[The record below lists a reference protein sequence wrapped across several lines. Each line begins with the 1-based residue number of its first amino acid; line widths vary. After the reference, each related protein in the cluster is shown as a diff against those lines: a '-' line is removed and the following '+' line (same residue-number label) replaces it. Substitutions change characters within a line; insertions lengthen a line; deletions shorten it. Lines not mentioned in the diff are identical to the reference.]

1 MTLPVWL
8 RRLATTDRARVPFA
22 LVGATLLVGAL
33 VYAGTL
39 GARGP
44 VDRRDAADTALDRA
58 ETTARTAVRVAGRA
72 AVRQTAREPV
82 VVPADTAAGAAVA
95 GDRLRATVAVRTAVG
110 VRRALE
116 TTRVGAVSVES
127 GLAEPAAGWNTSR
140 AVDQIG
146 VDPTADGAGVELRVP
161 VVHTARRDGVVI
173 TERRDT
179 LRVRLRLPLFA
190 VAERVRRYERR
201 LSRGP
206 LRPGLGRRLGGRV
219 TALAEARGLAQYG
232 GAGIENVVANR
243 HVAVATNGAVLR
255 TQRATFGRADA
266 AGRGALVRAVART
279 GVDDT
284 LAAAEASAP
293 AASRRR
299 EILRGARATH
309 GTQPQLAES
318 GEPTTVVG
326 VNHTAD
332 TAYLDAVARVDEL
345 TREAYRG
352 RVRRQV
358 DTTRLRRGREPPPHA
373 PGRNWTLVDETT
385 TDRTVITDRDR
396 AKARDRTLLVAERTL
411 QVRHVTVRRWRH
423 DPPEA
428 EQTATTQTDTSGT
441 HTDRT
446 RETRARWSDRYRVRI
461 RDTGVYDPTL
471 PGPARRTDPVFRR
484 GGAHDG
490 RNLAPAATRAVPSP
504 PAVDRIAL
512 RAIADGDNTQ
522 SRHIRR
528 QTVSGVENWLRR
540 DLARL
545 RERVRNLSVRVDGG
559 ALAAGHLTPTDTL
572 LAELADRRGALLA
585 ADPPYDGIADRL
597 RVALRAR
604 YLRAVTDRL
613 RERRDAAATAGTV
626 RRALVDAVPVSGD
639 QLRAATRAAATDT
652 APPRRAVVDGPGGA
666 FTLVPDAT
674 PSYLTLGPVPGRVDE
689 TLSNGTTVT
698 PLAARN
704 VNAVTVPYADAGD
717 TLAGWLTSDTQTT
730 TLGTAGRALAATN
743 RTLGAA
749 SLPGDADG
757 TELRADRVR
766 LRRAVAPG
774 VARVERAVRSLLQR
788 RLDISRSDARE
799 VVGVANAGRGLG
811 TRAAVAA
818 NGSYATAVAAAAERR
833 HDLSVSARD
842 ELAVRL
848 RVELRRVVDE
858 RVTVPADPVAAAVDG
873 RRRLVD
879 RVVTEA
885 AAQETERTG
894 QRLRKRLL
902 PEAFGTVLA
911 GLPVAPVPGYW
922 YATAN
927 LWYVAVR
934 GEHPSFA
941 VTAQRPG
948 SNRTRL
954 RYTRRN
960 ASVQIDVDGD
970 GDDELLGHNRPISF
984 QTETAAVA
992 IVPAGKSGVGDVDGN
1007 ADERSPGWACPDGVA
1022 CVSAADGG
1030 NTTVSVNGTAAVT
1043 SEQDGRAERTGQSA
1057 STSSD
1062 EPVIS
1067 VGGSIPSSDNS
1078 VGATSGRLPPSRTAI
1093 PPSSPPGVSE
1103 TNGTGSNVCA
1113 VCGSSAVPM
1122 SSAFPW
1128 SAVTSA

>member
-1 MTLPVWL
+1 MSLVVQL
-8 RRLATTDRARVPFA
+8 RRLAATDRARVPFA
-22 LVGATLLVGAL
+22 LVGVVLLVGAL

-44 VDRRDAADTALDRA
+44 VDRRNAADTALDRA

-72 AVRQTAREPV
+72 AIRQTAREPV

-95 GDRLRATVAVRTAVG
+95 GNRLRATVALRTAVA
-110 VRRALE
+110 VRRALG
-116 TTRVGAVSVES
+116 TTRVGTVSVES
-127 GLAEPAAGWNTSR
+127 GLAEPAAGWNASR
-140 AVDQIG
+140 AVDRIG
-146 VDPTADGAGVELRVP
+146 VEPTADGAGVELRVP
-161 VVHTARRDGVVI
+161 VVHTARRDGAVV

-190 VAERVRRYERR
+190 VAERVQRYERR

-206 LRPGLGRRLGGRV
+206 LRPGLGQRLGGRL
-219 TALAEARGLAQYG
+219 TALAEVRGLAQYG

-243 HVAVATNGAVLR
+243 HVAVATNGAVLH

-279 GVDDT
+279 AVDDT
-284 LAAAEASAP
+284 LAVAESSVP

-309 GTQPQLAES
+309 DTQPQLAAS

-332 TAYLDAVARVDEL
+332 TAYLDAVAEIDEL

-352 RVRRQV
+352 RVQRRV
-358 DTTRLRRGREPPPHA
+358 DASRLRRGREPPPRS

-385 TDRTVITDRDR
+385 TERTVIVDRER
-396 AKARDRTLLVAERTL
+396 ARPHGRTLLVAERTL
-411 QVRHVTVRRWRH
+411 QIRYVTVRRWRH

-428 EQTATTQTDTSGT
+428 EQSSESQTETNRTDTDET
-441 HTDRT
+441 TDRT
-446 RETRARWSDRYRVRI
+446 RETRGRWSDRYRVRI
-461 RDTGVYDPTL
+461 RDTGVYEPAL
-471 PGPARRTDPVFRR
+471 PGPTGRTEPVFRR

-490 RNLAPAATRAVPSP
+490 QNLAPAASRAVPSP
-504 PAVDRIAL
+504 SAVDRITL
-512 RAIADGDNTQ
+512 RAVERGDD
-522 SRHIRR
+522 SRSRR
-528 QTVSGVENWLRR
+528 LRGQPPSDIENWLRR
-540 DLARL
+540 DLATL
-545 RERVRNLSVRVDGG
+545 REQVRNLSVRVDGG
-559 ALAAGHLTPTDTL
+559 ALAAGHLTPTDAL
-572 LAELADRRGALLA
+572 LAELADRRGELLA
-585 ADPPYDGIADRL
+585 AQPPYDGVADRL

-604 YLRAVTDRL
+604 YLRAVADRL

-626 RRALVDAVPVSGD
+626 RRALIDAVPVTGD
-639 QLRAATRAAATDT
+639 QLRAATRAAATEA

-666 FTLVPDAT
+666 FTLVPDAA
-674 PSYLTLGPVPGRVDE
+674 PSYLTLGPVPGRVSE
-689 TLSNGTTVT
+689 NLSNDTTVT

-704 VNAVTVPYADAGD
+704 VNAVTVPFADAGD
-717 TLAGWLTSDTQTT
+717 NLAGWLSSDTQTT

-743 RTLGAA
+743 QTLAATNQTLAATNQTLAATNQTLTAA
-749 SLPGDADG
+749 SLRD
-757 TELRADRVR
+757 TNRATLQTDRAR
-766 LRRAVAPG
+766 LRRAVEPG
-774 VARVERAVRSLLQR
+774 VGRVERAVRELLRR
-788 RLDISRSDARE
+788 RLDISRSDARG
-799 VVGVANAGRGLG
+799 VVAAANAGRGLG

-818 NGSYATAVAAAAERR
+818 NGSYATAVAVAAGRR
-833 HDLSVSARD
+833 HGLSESSRD

-848 RVELRRVVDE
+848 RVELRTVVDE

-879 RVVTEA
+879 RAITEA
-885 AAQETERTG
+885 AADGTERAG
-894 QRLRKRLL
+894 ERLRKRLL

-934 GEHPSFA
+934 GEHPSFSVA
-941 VTAQRPG
+941 VRRPG

-960 ASVQIDVDGD
+960 ASVRIDTDDD
-970 GDDELLGHNRPISF
+970 GDDELLGHNRPIRF

-992 IVPAGKSGVGDVDGN
+992 VVPAGKSGVGDVDGN
-1007 ADERSPGWACPDGVA
+1007 ADERSSGWACPDGVA
-1022 CVSAADGG
+1022 CAAGEEANRTRSTG
-1030 NTTVSVNGTAAVT
+1030 VTTTATET
-1043 SEQDGRAERTGQSA
+1043 S
-1057 STSSD
+1057 
-1062 EPVIS
+1062 
-1067 VGGSIPSSDNS
+1067 
-1078 VGATSGRLPPSRTAI
+1078 GATVATETITRRRRAATSR
-1093 PPSSPPGVSE
+1093 SSPPGGRSPATTTASVPRPGDSRRLARVSHRRRPQ
-1103 TNGTGSNVCA
+1103 A
-1113 VCGSSAVPM
+1113 SARRTAPG
-1122 SSAFPW
+1122 
-1128 SAVTSA
+1128 